1 MPRSEAQKQAD
12 KRYEQKRMQNG
23 TIKQLAVKIK
33 PDHYNI
39 IDQHCKSH
47 GISKAAFVVG
57 ACKYCIDNNIDLS
70 K

>member
-1 MPRSEAQKQAD
+1 MPQTEAQKRA
-12 KRYEQKRMQNG
+12 KAKYNAK
-23 TIKQLAVKIK
+23 TYKQLKVNVK
-33 PDHYNI
+33 PLDYNI
-39 IDQHCKSH
+39 IDQYCNKH